1 MWRKQVL
8 ITDTWI
14 KVKKNRPCSI
24 DKFQVHFDEKHGY
37 HNHKIS
43 HVISYPFVVLNLHR
57 NYGLWFGYCWTK
69 KIRKNSKPQCNL
81 WHKTE
86 LFFDRNTKLKMEKE
100 TVFGLVVFSLFTSL
114 AWLWPDYCNQLLW
127 KTMDWFPAT
136 ELQEF
141 LVKSRSSSLH
151 WLESLR

>member
-1 MWRKQVL
+1 MWRRQIL

-14 KVKKNRPCSI
+14 KVKKNLPCSI

-37 HNHKIS
+37 HNHTIS
-43 HVISYPFVVLNLHR
+43 HVIIYPFNVLNLNR

-69 KIRKNSKPQCNL
+69 KNKKNSRPQCNL

-86 LFFDRNTKLKMEKE
+86 LFFDRNTKLKVEKE
-100 TVFGLVVFSLFTSL
+100 TVFVLVAFSLFTSL
-114 AWLWPDYCNQLLW
+114 AWLWPDYYNQILW
-127 KTMDWFPAT
+127 KTIDWFPAT

-141 LVKSRSSSLH
+141 LESRTSSVH
-151 WLESLR
+151 WFESLS